1 MRKVF
6 RRAMATLASTLALG
20 SAHGGAREPP
30 LFNLEPFLDSTGI
43 IATYNL
49 NGRID
54 TRNAFFQSLG
64 TNGRSCATCHVPS
77 QAMSIS
83 PPDVRRR
90 YEATRGQDPLF
101 VSMDGANCDSVKRSD
116 RAGHSLLLQH
126 GLIRVAITLPAS
138 LQFTITAVHDP
149 YGCALATDPIQG
161 TTTVSVYRRPLPA
174 TNLAFLS
181 SVMWDGRETPAA
193 LASGDTFVANLQAD
207 LAAQA
212 TSAVLGHAQAL
223 APPTTRQLNEIVE
236 FELGLYSAQMWD
248 EKAGALFLYGA
259 HGGSVALS
267 RQEYWPGINDSL
279 GGDPSGQAF
288 DPTSMT
294 AFEAWSGAGLTPA
307 DRNVDGRAPA
317 RRAVAAGERI
327 FNTAPL
333 TITDVRGLNDNA
345 ALGKPA
351 AIKGTCATCHDA
363 PNVGN
368 HSLPLPLDIGVG
380 HPSLANFESDPN
392 IAAALAEVDSADLPV
407 FRIDGCAD
415 AFNPGKLAPLYT
427 TDPGKA
433 LISGQCSDL
442 NRVKGPIL
450 RGLAARAPYF
460 HNGAAAS
467 LRQVVDFYDKRFNM
481 HLSDQ
486 QKADLTAFLGS
497 L

>member
-1 MRKVF
+1 MRKDF
-6 RRAMATLASTLALG
+6 RRAMALASTLAIG
-20 SAHGGAREPP
+20 SVHAGASAPP
-30 LFNLEPFLDSTGI
+30 PFHLEPFPDSSGI
-43 IATYNL
+43 IATYEV

-64 TNGRSCATCHVPS
+64 TNGRSCATCHVAS

-83 PPDVRRR
+83 PADVRRR
-90 YEATRGQDPLF
+90 YEASRGQDPLF
-101 VSMDGANCDSVKRSD
+101 APVDGANCDSVKRTD
-116 RAGHSLLLQH
+116 RAGHSLILQH
-126 GLIRVAITLPAS
+126 GLIHVTIALPANP
-138 LQFTITAVHDP
+138 QFTITAVHDP
-149 YGCALATDPIQG
+149 YGCALVTDPIQG

-193 LASGDTFVANLQAD
+193 LASGDTFAANLQTD

-223 APPTTRQLNEIVE
+223 MPPTARQLNQIVQ
-236 FELGLYSAQMWD
+236 FELGLYSAQIWD
-248 EKAGALFLYGA
+248 ENAGALFLHGA
-259 HGGSVALS
+259 RGGSVILS
-267 RQEYWPGINDSL
+267 QQEYYPGINDSL
-279 GGDPSGQAF
+279 GGDPSGQPF
-288 DPTSMT
+288 DSS
-294 AFEAWSGAGLTPA
+294 AISVFEAWSRAGLTPA
-307 DRNVDGRAPA
+307 DRNEDGRAAA
-317 RRAVAAGERI
+317 RRAVAAGEQI

-333 TITDVRGLNDNA
+333 TITAVSGLNDNP

-351 AIKGTCATCHDA
+351 AIKGTCTTCHDS
-363 PNVGN
+363 PDVGN
-368 HSLPLPLDIGVG
+368 HSLPLPLDIGIG

-392 IAAALAEVDSADLPV
+392 IAAALAEVDPADLPV
-407 FRIDGCAD
+407 YRIDGCAD
-415 AFNPGKLAPLYT
+415 PFNPGKLTPLYT

-442 NRVKGPIL
+442 DRMKGPIL

-460 HNGAAAS
+460 HNGAAAT
-467 LRQVVDFYDKRFNM
+467 LRQVVDFYDKRFDM
-481 HLSDQ
+481 KLTAQ